1 MVGIGGSGTQHE
13 VVTLALFPYSPGAGM
28 HPFLGLLG
36 LLVDAGHG
44 SGGGQA
50 DLGESDVERLPLVV
64 ERGRLQDDARRPH
77 QHGHREDPQEE
88 PVEHHRHV
96 LPVLD
101 DLRCKRSSIA
111 LIHAIQ

>member
-13 VVTLALFPYSPGAGM
+13 VTRHPWVALFPFRSPGRGAHM

-88 PVEHHRHV
+88 AVEHHRHV

-101 DLRCKRSSIA
+101 DLR
-111 LIHAIQ
+111 

>member
-1 MVGIGGSGTQHE
+1 MANGRHWRFRNAARGGHPC
-13 VVTLALFPYSPGAGM
+13 ALPISITGA
-28 HPFLGLLG
+28 PFLG

-101 DLRCKRSSIA
+101 DLRCKRSSLA

>member
-13 VVTLALFPYSPGAGM
+13 VTHRPSLALFPFRSPGRGARM
-28 HPFLGLLG
+28 HPFLGLLCLLG

-88 PVEHHRHV
+88 PVQHHRHV
-96 LPVLD
+96 LPVLL
-101 DLRCKRSSIA
+101 DLGER
-111 LIHAIQ
+111 

>member
-13 VVTLALFPYSPGAGM
+13 VTHRPSLVLFPFRSPGRGAGM
-28 HPFLGLLG
+28 HPFLG

-101 DLRCKRSSIA
+101 DLR
-111 LIHAIQ
+111 